1 MSVVGGVLLPHVRVD
16 SPAAVLLVDRAS
28 GLVVHANPLAVEL
41 APGLSLPVQV
51 DDWAAAAGLHDLA
64 GEPLGRTEHPLSRV
78 AQGRPVSGEAVTARR
93 ATGAAASR
101 EPLWAVSLPLDG
113 AASLEGHAL
122 LVLLPLRDVEPGP
135 EPAVLLRSRAVLA
148 TGLSFTVVDA
158 QAPDRPLVWV
168 NPAFTATTGYAFEDA
183 VGRNCRFLQGP
194 DTDPVVVS
202 RLRSALDAGEQVA
215 VTLLNYRKDGTSFFN
230 ALSISPV
237 LDETGR
243 LTHFVG
249 VQVDVT
255 ERVLIEAER
264 ARALEEAETG
274 RRRTTLLAEATS
286 LLAGTLDSDEA
297 LRRLADLCVPELCD
311 YVLITQ
317 LDERD
322 EVRVLAARH
331 STDQALLEAYLARE
345 GALLGERS
353 ITATVLRGAP
363 PQLVERVAAEHLLA
377 AHEDAEAARLMAQMG
392 AASAVVVPLAARG
405 RSLGAISFV
414 RAHGPAYTE
423 EDLEVAVDLG
433 RRAALSVD
441 NARLYQAEHE
451 AALTLQRSLLPEL
464 PEVDG
469 WELAPHYQPS
479 NAMTEVGGDLY
490 DVLRLDGG
498 ALGLVVGDV
507 VGHDLHAAA
516 AMGHL
521 RGLLRASALDDG
533 AGPAEVLAKVD
544 RLVQSLPTAPLV
556 TLLYAT
562 LTPRGDGSWDLA
574 VASAGHPPL
583 ALRHPDGRVEL
594 LGRGAEGL
602 MIGVG
607 VDADRSVT
615 RAVVTPGA
623 VLVGYTD
630 GLVERRG
637 EDLDTGLG
645 RLADSLARQGSGSAA
660 DLLGGL
666 LDDLAPDG
674 SDDTALLVARCR
686 PAVD

>member
-1 MSVVGGVLLPHVRVD
+1 MRLEEVLPRH
-16 SPAAVLLVDRAS
+16 
-28 GLVVHANPLAVEL
+28 E
-41 APGLSLPVQV
+41 
-51 DDWAAAAGLHDLA
+51 
-64 GEPLGRTEHPLSRV
+64 
-78 AQGRPVSGEAVTARR
+78 
-93 ATGAAASR
+93 
-101 EPLWAVSLPLDG
+101 
-113 AASLEGHAL
+113 
-122 LVLLPLRDVEPGP
+122 DV
-135 EPAVLLRSRAVLA
+135 LRSRGVLSSSV
-148 TGLSFTVVDA
+148 SFAVVDA
-158 QAPDRPLVWV
+158 QAPDQPLVWV
-168 NPAFTATTGYAFEDA
+168 NPAFTQTTGYSAEEA

-194 DTDPVVVS
+194 DTDAVVVS
-202 RLRSALDAGEQVA
+202 RLRSALAVGEEVS
-215 VTLLNYRKDGTSFFN
+215 VTLLNYRKDGTTFYN
-230 ALSISPV
+230 ALSVSPV
-237 LDETGR
+237 LDDEGQ
-243 LTHFVG
+243 LTHFVA
-249 VQVDVT
+249 VQVDVS
-255 ERVLIEAER
+255 ERVRLEQER
-264 ARALEEAETG
+264 ARALDEAEIG
-274 RRRTTLLAEATS
+274 RRRTSLLAEATS

-331 STDQALLEAYLARE
+331 RSDQALLEAYLARD

-353 ITATVLRGAP
+353 ITASVLRGAGP
-363 PQLVERVAAEHLLA
+363 RLVADISTEHLVS
-377 AHEDAEAARLMAQMG
+377 AHEDALAAELMQQMG
-392 AASAVVVPLAARG
+392 ASSAVVVPLAARG
-405 RSLGAISFV
+405 RSLGAMSFV
-414 RAHGPAYTE
+414 RAEGAAYTDD
-423 EDLEVAVDLG
+423 DLQVAVDLG

-479 NAMTEVGGDLY
+479 DAMTEVGGDLY

-521 RGLLRASALDDG
+521 RGLLRASALDDE

-544 RLVQSLPTAPLV
+544 RLVQSLPTVPLV
-556 TLLYAT
+556 TLLYAR
-562 LTPRGDGSWDLA
+562 LTPRGNGSWDLE

-583 ALRHPDGRVEL
+583 ALRHADGRVEL
-594 LGRGAEGL
+594 LGDGDEGL
-602 MIGVG
+602 MLGVG
-607 VDADRSVT
+607 VDVDRVVS

-637 EDLDTGLG
+637 EDLDAGLG
-645 RLADSLARQGSGSAA
+645 RLTDSLARHGSGAA
-660 DLLGGL
+660 GALLRGL
-666 LDDLAPDG
+666 LADLAPDG

-686 PAVD
+686 PAPSARS